1 MFWKLACCI
10 MCMGI
15 FGCSLL
21 AMRQARLQAA
31 HEMAQTQLR
40 IRAADER
47 LFKIRTEIGLEVRP
61 DNVRS
66 LVAGVTSLK
75 PIIFPRA
82 ENEPATTKA
91 GTKGADAKTTDGKSG
106 TAKPTDR
113 KTTDK
118 KPGTTPAKP
127 ARPTGRT
134 AESGVPAGSR
144 TNEVELTEGQP
155 EELDREPLL
164 AYEQGTENE

>member
-1 MFWKLACCI
+1 
-10 MCMGI
+10 MGI

-66 LVAGVTSLK
+66 LVAGLTSLK

-82 ENEPATTKA
+82 ENEQGTTKTGAKGTDTKTVDAKA
-91 GTKGADAKTTDGKSG
+91 GTARPG
-106 TAKPTDR
+106 DR
-113 KTTDK
+113 KPTDK
-118 KPGTTPAKP
+118 KPGTNSTKP
-127 ARPTGRT
+127 VRATGKT
-134 AESGVPAGSR
+134 AEAGPHANDVERAEQDEEPAG
-144 TNEVELTEGQP
+144 
-155 EELDREPLL
+155 LDREPLL
-164 AYEQGTENE
+164 AYEQGTEDE